1 MKHTRIALISAA
13 VVAAFCCGAV
23 QAADAP
29 SFKAGTYEAKAAGMH
44 GDVVVKTTFSA
55 SRIEKVEV
63 VKQTET
69 QGIGTKAVEVI
80 PGRITDAQSTKVD
93 GVSGATITSNAIK
106 TAVDDCIRQAGAD
119 PLALVPVVVKKAAEE
134 KALTTDV
141 VIVGGGGAGMSA
153 TIRTRMNGLDAVLVE
168 KMPFIGG
175 AASISGGQVVAQGSK
190 LQKEFGST
198 DDSVESMVKDF
209 LANGNNLNDLSKL
222 TLYA

>member
-1 MKHTRIALISAA
+1 MSRSKLTVLCAALAA
-13 VVAAFCCGAV
+13 ALSCGAI

-29 SFKAGTYEAKAAGMH
+29 AFKAGTYEAKMPGMH

-69 QGIGTKAVEVI
+69 QGIGTKAVEVL
-80 PGRITDAQSTKVD
+80 PGRIAEAQSTKID
-93 GVSGATITSNAIK
+93 GVSGATITSNAIRG
-106 TAVDDCIRQAGAD
+106 AVDDCIRQAGAD
-119 PLALVPVVVKKAAEE
+119 PLALVPLAVKKSAET
-134 KALTTDV
+134 KSLTTDV

-190 LQKEFGST
+190 LQKHSAPRTTRST
-198 DDSVESMVKDF
+198 RW
-209 LANGNNLNDLSKL
+209 
-222 TLYA
+222 